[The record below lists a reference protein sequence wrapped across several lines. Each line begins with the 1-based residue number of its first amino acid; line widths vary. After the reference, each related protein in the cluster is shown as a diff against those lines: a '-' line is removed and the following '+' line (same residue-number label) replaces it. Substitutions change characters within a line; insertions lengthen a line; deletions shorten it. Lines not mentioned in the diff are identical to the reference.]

1 MLGRLKRRLRA
12 LLRKAEMERELD
24 EELRY
29 HLEREVERNLRGGMS
44 PEEARYAALRAFG
57 GVEQAKEQCRE
68 ARGVSLIEDFR
79 QDVRFGLRMLG
90 KRPVFTAVALLTLSL
105 GIGANTAIFSVVN
118 AVLLRPLPY
127 EDSERIVRV
136 WNTFAPRGLTQL
148 PISEPEFVEFRDQSK
163 SFEHVAAYVTGALTL
178 TGAGEPERVVATE
191 SSAALFPVLR
201 VRPELGRTFSAEE
214 EQAGRPEVIVVSHR
228 LWQRRFGADPGLI
241 GKTLALNGRG
251 RTVVGIMPPGFN
263 YPTGDVDLWA
273 PLTIEPAS
281 TNLGVHYLDV
291 IARLKPGVTP
301 GQAQAEMGAVFD
313 GLMRK
318 YPEYYKD
325 AAGAGVSLVP
335 LHEQVVGDV
344 RPALLVLLGGVGF
357 MLLIACA
364 NVANLLLAR
373 AAARKKE
380 IATRTAFGASRLRIV
395 RQLLTESLVLFV
407 LGGALGLLLALWG
420 VHLLVGASPVEIPRM
435 SEVGI
440 DGRVL
445 LFTTLTS
452 LLAGTFFGLA
462 PALQASKPD
471 LNEALKEGGRAGA
484 GGRGQSRTRDLLV
497 VSELALSVV
506 LLVGAGL
513 MVRSFLRLLEV
524 RLGFDPDNV
533 LTMQLSLPHSRYP
546 ESHQVVGFYRQLL
559 ERVGGLPGVQAA
571 AAVSQMPV
579 GEVRM
584 NASFE
589 AEGRAFEAASA
600 IADFNR
606 VTPDYFRAMSLP
618 LVRGRPLAEADT
630 EGLPAAVVINQT
642 MARKFWPGEDPT
654 GKRIRLRADA
664 PWLTVV
670 GVAADTKNRGLGAET
685 KPEMYFPHSEQSFGL
700 GPPSSAMTLVVRSA
714 NDPRQVVSAIRAEVR
729 AMDRDLPVYRVQ
741 TMGEVVAASISRTR
755 FTMLLLALFAGLA
768 LLLASVG
775 VYGVMSYGVGQRT
788 HEIGVRKALGAQ
800 PRDITGLFVRQGF
813 VLALAGVGLGLLGA
827 LALTRAMRGLL
838 YGVTASDPLTF
849 MSVPLLL
856 MATALLACYLP
867 ARRATRVD
875 PMTALRYE

>member
-12 LLRKAEMERELD
+12 LLRKGEMERELE

-29 HLEREVERNLRGGMS
+29 HLERETERNLRGGMS

-57 GVEQAKEQCRE
+57 GVEQAREQCRE
-68 ARGVSLIEDFR
+68 ARGVRLIEDFW

-90 KRPVFTAVALLTLSL
+90 KRPVFTSVALLTLSL

-136 WNTFAPRGLTQL
+136 WNTFAPRGLTRQ
-148 PISEPEFVEFRDQSK
+148 PVSEPEFVEFRDQSK

-178 TGAGEPERVVATE
+178 TGAGEPDRVVATE
-191 SSAALFPVLR
+191 SSAALFSVLG

-241 GKTLALNGRG
+241 GKTLTLNGRG
-251 RTVVGIMPPGFN
+251 RTVVGIMPHGFN
-263 YPTGDVDLWA
+263 YPTGEVDLWA
-273 PLTIEPAS
+273 PLTVDPAA
-281 TNLGVHYLDV
+281 TNLGIHYLDV
-291 IARLKPGVTP
+291 IARLKPGGTLE
-301 GQAQAEMGAVFD
+301 QAQAEMGAVFD
-313 GLMRK
+313 RLMQK

-395 RQLLTESLVLFV
+395 RQLLTESLVLFA

-420 VHLLVGASPVEIPRM
+420 VHVLVGASPVELPRM

-445 LFTTLTS
+445 VFTTLTS

-484 GGRGQSRTRDLLV
+484 GGRGQGRTRDLLV

-546 ESHQVVGFYRQLL
+546 ESRQVVGFYRQLL
-559 ERVGGLPGVQAA
+559 ERIEGLPGVQAA
-571 AAVSQMPV
+571 AAARQLPL

-589 AEGRAFEAASA
+589 AEGRTFEAATA
-600 IADFNR
+600 IADHNS
-606 VTPDYFRAMSLP
+606 VTPDYFRALSLP
-618 LVRGRPLAEADT
+618 LAQGRPLTEADSR
-630 EGLPAAVVINQT
+630 GLPAAVVINQT
-642 MARKFWPGEDPT
+642 MARRFWPGEDPT
-654 GKRIRLRADA
+654 GKRIRLREDA

-685 KPEMYFPHSEQSFGL
+685 KPEMYFPHSEQSLGL

-714 NDPRQVVSAIRAEVR
+714 SDPRQVVSAIRAVVR
-729 AMDRDLPVYRVQ
+729 AMDGDLPVYRVQ
-741 TMGEVVAASISRTR
+741 TMEEVVAASISRTR
-755 FTMLLLALFAGLA
+755 FTMQLLALFAGLA

-788 HEIGVRKALGAQ
+788 HEIGIRKALGAQ
-800 PRDITGLFVRQGF
+800 PRDIIGLFVRQGF
-813 VLALAGVGLGLLGA
+813 ALALVGVVLGLLGA

-856 MATALLACYLP
+856 AATALLACYLP